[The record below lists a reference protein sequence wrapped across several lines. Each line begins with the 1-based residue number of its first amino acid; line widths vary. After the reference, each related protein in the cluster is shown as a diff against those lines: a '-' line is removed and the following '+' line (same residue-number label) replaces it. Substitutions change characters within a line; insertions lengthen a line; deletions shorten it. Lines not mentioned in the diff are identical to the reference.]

1 MKRIQITRRQ
11 LLQGAGMVGAGLTFN
26 SLLAACQAG
35 STTAP
40 AATNGAMSGAAELVN
55 ALGVKLP
62 ADARPLSE
70 QFIKI
75 GISQVGGAYGHLMES
90 IYNRAFG
97 HAAGTDTLTTLD
109 IDFNVVG
116 VGAESWKIAEDG
128 LSWVFNLRKDLV
140 FSNGKPVRA
149 QDWVYTLRHALSH
162 NYDFAWFYFDIKNAQ
177 QLANGKAKPEEL
189 GIEAVDD
196 YTLKIST
203 ESPVPYLPGLGTW
216 FCVAPENAWEELG
229 DNWALDPK
237 RYVSSGPFT
246 LTQFDRNV
254 ANKWELNPKYKG
266 VRRPYLVEIRETNLP
281 TGVPAYI
288 AGDIPTYGISG
299 ETPVAEIQLI
309 QANPVLKAE
318 QHPGIAGNTDY
329 LGFNTTGKFKPLDD
343 ANVRL
348 ALCKAIDKEVLVK
361 EIFQGFSNPAWG
373 ILPKGFPNDIG
384 DKLKLLD
391 PNVYDPTQAKALLAK
406 AGFPD
411 GKDFPTFELWVRQ
424 PTPKQQALAQAIQA
438 RWKENLGIQIEVR
451 AADFQSFTSNLKENA
466 PIYFVNY
473 SLDYYDPATFL
484 NVFRSTGRHPH
495 VDAAWDTFYNAA
507 NSTLDPKKRFE
518 LMAEAET
525 KLVEGTAF
533 YFLHSPFSIDL
544 WPCNV
549 KGEAL
554 VPNKNGF
561 QFFGGGAPGCPHA
574 YEGIYW
580 STDSC
585 RVGV

>member
-26 SLLAACQAG
+26 SLLAACQTG

-40 AATNGAMSGAAELVN
+40 AAPGGAAAGATELVN

-75 GISQVGGAYGHLMES
+75 GISEVGGAYGHLMES

-116 VGAESWKIAEDG
+116 VGAESWKISDDG

-140 FSNGKPVRA
+140 FSSGKPIRA
-149 QDWVYTLRHALSH
+149 QDWVYTLRHALSN

-177 QLANGKAKPEEL
+177 QVANGKAKPEEL

-203 ESPVPYLPGLGTW
+203 EAPVPYLPGLGTW
-216 FCVAPENAWEELG
+216 FCVAPENAWTELG

-266 VRRPYLVEIRETNLP
+266 VRRPYLTEIRETNLP
-281 TGVPAYI
+281 KGIPAYI
-288 AGDIPTYGISG
+288 AGDIPTYSISG

-318 QHPGIAGNTDY
+318 QHPGVAGSTDY

-361 EIFQGFSNPAWG
+361 EIYQGFSNPAWG

-391 PNVYDPTQAKALLAK
+391 PNVYDPAAAKALLAK
-406 AGFPD
+406 AGFPE

-424 PTPKQQALAQAIQA
+424 PNPKQQALAQAIQA

-466 PIYFVNY
+466 PIYFVGY
-473 SLDYYDPATFL
+473 GLDYYDPATFL

-495 VDAAWDTFYNAA
+495 VDDAWDKFYNAA
-507 NSTLDPKKRFE
+507 NATLDPKKRFE

-525 KLVEGTAF
+525 KLVESAAF

-549 KGEAL
+549 KGET
-554 VPNKNGF
+554 VVSNKNGF